1 MSEILSQILVINVRH
16 QTKILTITFS
26 PFLPSL
32 FFSFLWIFRMNKSED
47 KNKPE
52 SLTEYK
58 QQNVMEKTFSFTSLP
73 QSVRKKI
80 IYFCSHF
87 CWIILTR
94 IKITVIITIIKEFL
108 NFQYLNFIF
117 LKHKWSEKRCLFFLS
132 LSPCTHYP
140 CSHCRLTSLVISWA
154 PWCPCDTG
162 NDSWG
167 KG

>member
-1 MSEILSQILVINVRH
+1 MFV
-16 QTKILTITFS
+16 TKRKSWQLH
-26 PFLPSL
+26 FLLFYLPYFSL
-32 FFSFLWIFRMNKSED
+32 FFEYFEWTKVKIRTSQKASLNINNRMSWKKRFRLHLFL
-47 KNKPE
+47 
-52 SLTEYK
+52 
-58 QQNVMEKTFSFTSLP
+58 
-73 QSVRKKI
+73 RKKI